1 MKRKKN
7 SGATK
12 RENDDDD
19 EEKKAPLL
27 PLRKNARRCRELGV
41 ELNTDA
47 TKLNNASQLLSILMS
62 TSPSPPAASKSSL
75 MVRRTREE
83 EEREDALLFKTNTAR
98 DDKERDEEQRQKAKV
113 ESMLALE
120 KFFAA
125 RLARG
130 DVALARR
137 DLLLSKKKK
146 IREED
151 DGNDVNDVAEQKKRK
166 YRAWLLQNYKLFLSR
181 MIRVAAKDRTAS
193 EQTRVVA
200 FSGLMEIARLDGGG
214 GEDGDGGGS
223 SSSNFNNEIFER
235 ALEEC
240 VRSKLWSDATL
251 GMLKKRFLGRVDVQY
266 YAYKAVARIAGRL
279 AAASRKESG
288 SKKGKEE
295 GEDMDDDDD
304 DDDEDDAGNGADM
317 EASSAEVARNLY
329 DVISNVSVDFEDY
342 DPESTTTNPILN
354 SSNNGGAKLTSKEV
368 DFAAMLGLS
377 SEDLAKAAAASNN
390 NNEDDDDGKAETT
403 PWCKMPSQTLDID
416 EQNDAKRRKKS
427 NEKDLKKKK
436 AATKTKNGS
445 KISWMDGVK
454 RRRAFSD
461 AWIAFLRLPN
471 FPEDVY
477 RKILARLHLDV
488 IPHHV
493 NPVLLCDF
501 CVSSVNVG
509 GLIGMLA
516 LHALFVLVTR
526 HNLEYP
532 KFYDRLY
539 NLINEDSF
547 YANGRRTFFELADV
561 FLKSPALPGYCAA
574 AFCKK
579 FGRLSLSAPPAGAML
594 CVSFI
599 HNLIRRH
606 PKSCLPLIHRDRDV
620 LGGSGGGVN
629 IDNADEDNTATE
641 GDENVK
647 QKSSSNKHRKSFDED
662 PYDFST
668 EDPAKSRALESSLW
682 EMTALE
688 NHYFPQVTKL
698 VQMLRM
704 DLGDRVKTKE
714 IDISGGGEAQHSLCS
729 ANYYS
734 LLKEELD
741 VRLKSVALKHGTIG
755 DLGLF
760 HSDEFVSAAGFGEL
774 IQWKED

>member
-1 MKRKKN
+1 MKKKKKKKKTVVL
-7 SGATK
+7 SATRTTTQPPPK
-12 RENDDDD
+12 T
-19 EEKKAPLL
+19 
-27 PLRKNARRCRELGV
+27 LRRDPRRIRELGV
-41 ELNTDA
+41 GLNTDA
-47 TKLNNASQLLSILMS
+47 SKLNNATALLSVLLQS
-62 TSPSPPAASKSSL
+62 KPPPKKDDDDDVVDLAGGVAAAARKEAA
-75 MVRRTREE
+75 RKGGEE
-83 EEREDALLFKTNTAR
+83 EE
-98 DDKERDEEQRQKAKV
+98 QRGKV
-113 ESMLALE
+113 ESILALE

-125 RLARG
+125 RVARG
-130 DVALARR
+130 DVERAKR
-137 DLLLSKKKK
+137 DVTESK
-146 IREED
+146 RETSKDESTTSVDKGGGED
-151 DGNDVNDVAEQKKRK
+151 AIVEQKKRK
-166 YRAWLLQNYKLFLSR
+166 YRAWLLRNYKLFLSR
-181 MIRVAAKDRTAS
+181 MIYVAANDATATDA
-193 EQTRVVA
+193 TRVVA
-200 FSGLMEIARLDGGG
+200 FSGLMEVARVGGKRNSGGG
-214 GEDGDGGGS
+214 GDGYSSGGVA
-223 SSSNFNNEIFER
+223 FDNEIFER

-240 VRSKLWSDATL
+240 VKSKLWSDATL
-251 GMLKKRFLGRVDVQY
+251 GMLKKRYLGRVDVQY
-266 YAYKAVARIAGRL
+266 YTYKAVARIAGRL
-279 AAASRKESG
+279 ASGG
-288 SKKGKEE
+288 SKKTKEK
-295 GEDMDDDDD
+295 DDDD
-304 DDDEDDAGNGADM
+304 ANKTSADM
-317 EASSAEVARNLY
+317 ETMSVEIARNLY
-329 DVISNVSVDFEDY
+329 DVISNVPVNFEDY
-342 DPESTTTNPILN
+342 DPESNKATTATATN
-354 SSNNGGAKLTSKEV
+354 LTSKEV

-377 SEDLAKAAAASNN
+377 SEDLAKAAAGSSGDTTDIK
-390 NNEDDDDGKAETT
+390 EKVETT
-403 PWCKMPSQTLDID
+403 PWCQMPSQTLDVD
-416 EQNDAKRRKKS
+416 EQNEAKRRKKN
-427 NEKDLKKKK
+427 NEKDIKKKSDK
-436 AATKTKNGS
+436 ATTTNVS
-445 KISWMDGVK
+445 KISWTDGVK

-516 LHALFVLVTR
+516 LHALFVLVTK

-547 YANGRRTFFELADV
+547 YANGRKTFFELTDV

-620 LGGSGGGVN
+620 LGGSGGGGGGGGVN
-629 IDNADEDNTATE
+629 IDNADEDNDNAATE
-641 GDENVK
+641 RNDAKEKINELR
-647 QKSSSNKHRKSFDED
+647 KSSFDED
-662 PYDFST
+662 PYDFFT

-714 IDISGGGEAQHSLCS
+714 IDISGGAEEHSLCS

-741 VRLKSVALKHGTIG
+741 VRLKSVALKYGTIG

-760 HSDEFVSAAGFGEL
+760 HSDEFVSAAGFGDF
-774 IQWKED
+774 IQWKEDN

>member
-1 MKRKKN
+1 MKKKKKKKKTVVL
-7 SGATK
+7 SATRTTTQPPPK
-12 RENDDDD
+12 T
-19 EEKKAPLL
+19 
-27 PLRKNARRCRELGV
+27 LRRDPRRIRELGV
-41 ELNTDA
+41 GLNTDA
-47 TKLNNASQLLSILMS
+47 SKLNNATALLSVLLQS
-62 TSPSPPAASKSSL
+62 KPPPKKDDDDDVVDLAGGVAAAARKEAA
-75 MVRRTREE
+75 RKGEE
-83 EEREDALLFKTNTAR
+83 EE
-98 DDKERDEEQRQKAKV
+98 EQRGKV
-113 ESMLALE
+113 ESILALE

-125 RLARG
+125 RVARG
-130 DVALARR
+130 DVERAKR
-137 DLLLSKKKK
+137 DVTESK
-146 IREED
+146 RETSKDESTTSVDKGGGED
-151 DGNDVNDVAEQKKRK
+151 AIVEQKKRK
-166 YRAWLLQNYKLFLSR
+166 YRAWLLRNYKLFLSR
-181 MIRVAAKDRTAS
+181 MIYVAANDATATDA
-193 EQTRVVA
+193 TRVVA
-200 FSGLMEIARLDGGG
+200 FSGLMEVARVGGKRNSGGG
-214 GEDGDGGGS
+214 GDGYSSGGVA
-223 SSSNFNNEIFER
+223 FDNEIFER

-240 VRSKLWSDATL
+240 VKSKLWSDATL
-251 GMLKKRFLGRVDVQY
+251 GMLKKRYLGRVDVQY
-266 YAYKAVARIAGRL
+266 YTYKAVARIAGRL
-279 AAASRKESG
+279 ASGG
-288 SKKGKEE
+288 SKKTKEK
-295 GEDMDDDDD
+295 DDDD
-304 DDDEDDAGNGADM
+304 ANKTSADM
-317 EASSAEVARNLY
+317 ETMSVEIARNLY
-329 DVISNVSVDFEDY
+329 DVISNVPVNFEDY
-342 DPESTTTNPILN
+342 DPESNKATTATATN
-354 SSNNGGAKLTSKEV
+354 LTSKEV

-377 SEDLAKAAAASNN
+377 SEDLAKAAAGSSGDTTDIK
-390 NNEDDDDGKAETT
+390 EKVETT
-403 PWCKMPSQTLDID
+403 PWCQMPSQTLDVD
-416 EQNDAKRRKKS
+416 EQNEAKRRKKN
-427 NEKDLKKKK
+427 NEKDIKKKSDK
-436 AATKTKNGS
+436 ATTTNVS
-445 KISWMDGVK
+445 KISWTDGVK

-516 LHALFVLVTR
+516 LHALFVLVTK

-547 YANGRRTFFELADV
+547 YANGRKTFFELTDV

-620 LGGSGGGVN
+620 LGGSGGGGVN
-629 IDNADEDNTATE
+629 IDNADEDNDNAATE
-641 GDENVK
+641 RNDAKEKINELR
-647 QKSSSNKHRKSFDED
+647 KSSFDED
-662 PYDFST
+662 PYDFFT

-714 IDISGGGEAQHSLCS
+714 IDISGGAEEHSLCS

-741 VRLKSVALKHGTIG
+741 VRLKSVALKYGTIG

-760 HSDEFVSAAGFGEL
+760 HSDEFVSAAGFGDF
-774 IQWKED
+774 IQWKEDN

>member
-1 MKRKKN
+1 MKKKKKKKKTVVL
-7 SGATK
+7 SATRTTTQPPPK
-12 RENDDDD
+12 T
-19 EEKKAPLL
+19 
-27 PLRKNARRCRELGV
+27 LRRDPRRIRELGV
-41 ELNTDA
+41 GLNTDA
-47 TKLNNASQLLSILMS
+47 SKLNNATALLSVLLQS
-62 TSPSPPAASKSSL
+62 KPPPKKDDDDDVVDLAGGVAAAARKEAA
-75 MVRRTREE
+75 RKGEE
-83 EEREDALLFKTNTAR
+83 EE
-98 DDKERDEEQRQKAKV
+98 EQRGKV
-113 ESMLALE
+113 ESILVLE

-125 RLARG
+125 RVARG
-130 DVALARR
+130 DVERAKR
-137 DLLLSKKKK
+137 DVTESK
-146 IREED
+146 RETSKDESTTSVDKGGGED
-151 DGNDVNDVAEQKKRK
+151 AIVEQKKRK
-166 YRAWLLQNYKLFLSR
+166 YRAWLLRNYKLFLSR
-181 MIRVAAKDRTAS
+181 MIYVAANDATATDA
-193 EQTRVVA
+193 TRVVA
-200 FSGLMEIARLDGGG
+200 FSGLMEVARVGGKRNSGGG
-214 GEDGDGGGS
+214 GDGYSSGGVA
-223 SSSNFNNEIFER
+223 FDNEIFER

-240 VRSKLWSDATL
+240 VKSKLWSDATL
-251 GMLKKRFLGRVDVQY
+251 GMLKKRYLGRVDVQY
-266 YAYKAVARIAGRL
+266 YTYKAVARIAGRL
-279 AAASRKESG
+279 ASGG
-288 SKKGKEE
+288 SKKTKEK
-295 GEDMDDDDD
+295 DDDD
-304 DDDEDDAGNGADM
+304 ANKTSADM
-317 EASSAEVARNLY
+317 ETMSVEIARNLY
-329 DVISNVSVDFEDY
+329 DVISNVPVNFEDY
-342 DPESTTTNPILN
+342 DPESNKATTATATN
-354 SSNNGGAKLTSKEV
+354 LTSKEV

-377 SEDLAKAAAASNN
+377 SEDLAKAAAGSSGDTTDIK
-390 NNEDDDDGKAETT
+390 EKVETT
-403 PWCKMPSQTLDID
+403 PWCQMPSQTLDVD
-416 EQNDAKRRKKS
+416 EQNEAKRRKKN
-427 NEKDLKKKK
+427 NEKDIKKKSDK
-436 AATKTKNGS
+436 ATTTNVS
-445 KISWMDGVK
+445 KISWTDGVK

-516 LHALFVLVTR
+516 LHALFVLVTK

-547 YANGRRTFFELADV
+547 YANGRKTFFELTDV

-620 LGGSGGGVN
+620 IGGSGGGGGGGGVN
-629 IDNADEDNTATE
+629 IDNADEDNDNAATE
-641 GDENVK
+641 RNDAKEKINELR
-647 QKSSSNKHRKSFDED
+647 KSSFDED
-662 PYDFST
+662 PYDFFT

-714 IDISGGGEAQHSLCS
+714 IDISGGAEEHSLCS

-741 VRLKSVALKHGTIG
+741 VRLKSVALKYGTIG

-760 HSDEFVSAAGFGEL
+760 HSDEFVSAAGFGDF
-774 IQWKED
+774 IQWKEDN

>member
-1 MKRKKN
+1 MKKKKKKKKTVVL
-7 SGATK
+7 SATRTTTQPPPK
-12 RENDDDD
+12 T
-19 EEKKAPLL
+19 
-27 PLRKNARRCRELGV
+27 LRRDPRRIRELGV
-41 ELNTDA
+41 GLNTDA
-47 TKLNNASQLLSILMS
+47 SKLNNATALLSVLLQS
-62 TSPSPPAASKSSL
+62 KPPPKKDDDDDVVDLAGGVAAAARKEAA
-75 MVRRTREE
+75 RKGEE
-83 EEREDALLFKTNTAR
+83 EE
-98 DDKERDEEQRQKAKV
+98 EQRGKV
-113 ESMLALE
+113 ESILALE

-125 RLARG
+125 RVARG
-130 DVALARR
+130 DVERAKR
-137 DLLLSKKKK
+137 DVTESK
-146 IREED
+146 RETSKDESTTSVDKGGGED
-151 DGNDVNDVAEQKKRK
+151 AIVEQKKRK
-166 YRAWLLQNYKLFLSR
+166 YRAWLLRNYKLFLSR
-181 MIRVAAKDRTAS
+181 MIYVAANDATATDA
-193 EQTRVVA
+193 TRVVA
-200 FSGLMEIARLDGGG
+200 FSGLMEVARVGGKRNSGGG
-214 GEDGDGGGS
+214 GDGYSSGGVA
-223 SSSNFNNEIFER
+223 FDNEIFER

-240 VRSKLWSDATL
+240 VKSKLWSDATL
-251 GMLKKRFLGRVDVQY
+251 GMLKKRYLGRVDVQY
-266 YAYKAVARIAGRL
+266 YTYKAVARIAGRL
-279 AAASRKESG
+279 ASGG
-288 SKKGKEE
+288 SKKTKEK
-295 GEDMDDDDD
+295 DDDD
-304 DDDEDDAGNGADM
+304 ANKTSADM
-317 EASSAEVARNLY
+317 ETMSVEIARNLY
-329 DVISNVSVDFEDY
+329 DVISNVPVNFEDY
-342 DPESTTTNPILN
+342 DPESNKATTATATN
-354 SSNNGGAKLTSKEV
+354 LTSKEV

-377 SEDLAKAAAASNN
+377 SEDLAKAAAGSSGDTTDIK
-390 NNEDDDDGKAETT
+390 EKVETT
-403 PWCKMPSQTLDID
+403 PWCQMPSQTLDVD
-416 EQNDAKRRKKS
+416 EQNEAKRRKKN
-427 NEKDLKKKK
+427 NEKDIKKKSDK
-436 AATKTKNGS
+436 ATTTNVS
-445 KISWMDGVK
+445 KISWTDGVK

-516 LHALFVLVTR
+516 LHALFVLVTK

-547 YANGRRTFFELADV
+547 YANGRKTFFELTDV

-620 LGGSGGGVN
+620 LGGSGGGGGN
-629 IDNADEDNTATE
+629 IDNADEDNDNAATE
-641 GDENVK
+641 RNDAKEKINELR
-647 QKSSSNKHRKSFDED
+647 KSSFDED
-662 PYDFST
+662 PYDFFT

-714 IDISGGGEAQHSLCS
+714 IDISGGAEEHSLCS

-741 VRLKSVALKHGTIG
+741 VRLKSVALKYGTIG

-760 HSDEFVSAAGFGEL
+760 HSDEFVSAAGFGDF
-774 IQWKED
+774 IQWKEDN

>member
-1 MKRKKN
+1 MKKKKKKKKTVVL
-7 SGATK
+7 SATRTTTQPPPK
-12 RENDDDD
+12 T
-19 EEKKAPLL
+19 
-27 PLRKNARRCRELGV
+27 LRRDPRRIRELGV
-41 ELNTDA
+41 GLNTDA
-47 TKLNNASQLLSILMS
+47 SKLNNATALLSVLLQS
-62 TSPSPPAASKSSL
+62 KPPPKKDDDDDDVVDLAGGVAAAARKEAA
-75 MVRRTREE
+75 RKGEE
-83 EEREDALLFKTNTAR
+83 EE
-98 DDKERDEEQRQKAKV
+98 EQRGKV
-113 ESMLALE
+113 ESILALE

-125 RLARG
+125 RVARG
-130 DVALARR
+130 DVERAKR
-137 DLLLSKKKK
+137 DVTESK
-146 IREED
+146 RETSKDESTTSVDKGGED
-151 DGNDVNDVAEQKKRK
+151 AIVEQKKRK
-166 YRAWLLQNYKLFLSR
+166 YRAWLLRNYKLFLSR
-181 MIRVAAKDRTAS
+181 MIYVAANDATATDA
-193 EQTRVVA
+193 TRVVA
-200 FSGLMEIARLDGGG
+200 FSGLMEVARVGGKRNSGGG
-214 GEDGDGGGS
+214 GDGYSSGGVA
-223 SSSNFNNEIFER
+223 FDNEIFER

-240 VRSKLWSDATL
+240 VKSKLWSDATL
-251 GMLKKRFLGRVDVQY
+251 GMLKKRYLGRVDVQY
-266 YAYKAVARIAGRL
+266 YTYKAVARIAGRL
-279 AAASRKESG
+279 ASGG
-288 SKKGKEE
+288 SKKTKEK
-295 GEDMDDDDD
+295 DDDD
-304 DDDEDDAGNGADM
+304 ANKTSADM
-317 EASSAEVARNLY
+317 ETMSVEIARNLY
-329 DVISNVSVDFEDY
+329 DVISNVPVNFEDY
-342 DPESTTTNPILN
+342 DPESNKATTATATN
-354 SSNNGGAKLTSKEV
+354 LTSKEV

-377 SEDLAKAAAASNN
+377 SEDLAKAAAGSSGDTTDIK
-390 NNEDDDDGKAETT
+390 EKVETT
-403 PWCKMPSQTLDID
+403 PWCQMPSQTLDVD
-416 EQNDAKRRKKS
+416 EQNEAKRRKKN
-427 NEKDLKKKK
+427 NEKDIKKKSDK
-436 AATKTKNGS
+436 ATTTNVS
-445 KISWMDGVK
+445 KISWTDGVK

-516 LHALFVLVTR
+516 LHALFVLVTK

-547 YANGRRTFFELADV
+547 YANGRKTFFELTDV

-620 LGGSGGGVN
+620 LGGSGSGVN
-629 IDNADEDNTATE
+629 IDNADEDNDNAATE
-641 GDENVK
+641 RNDAKEKINELR
-647 QKSSSNKHRKSFDED
+647 KSSFDED
-662 PYDFST
+662 PYDFFT

-714 IDISGGGEAQHSLCS
+714 IDISGGAEEHSLCS

-741 VRLKSVALKHGTIG
+741 VRLKSVALKYGTIG

-760 HSDEFVSAAGFGEL
+760 HSDEFVSAAGFGDF
-774 IQWKED
+774 IQWKEDN

>member
-1 MKRKKN
+1 MKKK
-7 SGATK
+7 
-12 RENDDDD
+12 
-19 EEKKAPLL
+19 KKKKKTTTACAPLVDTQKQLL
-27 PLRKNARRCRELGV
+27 PLRRDPRRIRELGV
-41 ELNTDA
+41 GLNTDA
-47 TKLNNASQLLSILMS
+47 SKLNNATALLSVLLARS
-62 TSPSPPAASKSSL
+62 TPTPPKKDDDDDDDDVVDLAKGVAARKEA
-75 MVRRTREE
+75 RKGEE
-83 EEREDALLFKTNTAR
+83 EE
-98 DDKERDEEQRQKAKV
+98 EEQRGKV
-113 ESMLALE
+113 ESILALE

-125 RLARG
+125 RVARG
-130 DVALARR
+130 DVDRAKR
-137 DLLLSKKKK
+137 DATESKRETTTSKKD
-146 IREED
+146 ESMTQSVVDED
-151 DGNDVNDVAEQKKRK
+151 AIVEQKKRK
-166 YRAWLLQNYKLFLSR
+166 YRAWLLRNYKLFLSR
-181 MIRVAAKDRTAS
+181 MIYVAAHDATATDA
-193 EQTRVVA
+193 TRVVA
-200 FSGLMEIARLDGGG
+200 FSGLMEVARVGGKRNNGGG
-214 GEDGDGGGS
+214 GGGGGDWYS
-223 SSSNFNNEIFER
+223 SGSVAFDNEIFER

-240 VRSKLWSDATL
+240 VKSKLWSDATL
-251 GMLKKRFLGRVDVQY
+251 GMLKKRYLGRVDVQY
-266 YAYKAVARIAGRL
+266 YTYKAVARIAGRL
-279 AAASRKESG
+279 ASGG
-288 SKKGKEE
+288 SKKTKEK
-295 GEDMDDDDD
+295 DDDDD
-304 DDDEDDAGNGADM
+304 DDDANKTSADM
-317 EASSAEVARNLY
+317 ETMSVEIARNLY
-329 DVISNVSVDFEDY
+329 DVISNVPVNFEDY
-342 DPESTTTNPILN
+342 DPESNKATTATATN
-354 SSNNGGAKLTSKEV
+354 LTSKEV

-377 SEDLAKAAAASNN
+377 SEDLAKAAAGSSGDTADI
-390 NNEDDDDGKAETT
+390 NEEVETT
-403 PWCKMPSQTLDID
+403 PWCQMPSQTLDVD
-416 EQNDAKRRKKS
+416 EQNEAKRRKKS
-427 NEKDLKKKK
+427 NEKDIKKKSDK
-436 AATKTKNGS
+436 ATTTTNVS
-445 KISWMDGVK
+445 KISWTDGVK

-516 LHALFVLVTR
+516 LHALFVLVTK

-547 YANGRRTFFELADV
+547 YANGRRTFFELTDV

-599 HNLIRRH
+599 HNLMRRH

-620 LGGSGGGVN
+620 LGGSGGGGIN
-629 IDNADEDNTATE
+629 IDNADEDNDNAATE
-641 GDENVK
+641 RNDAKEKINE
-647 QKSSSNKHRKSFDED
+647 HRKSSFDED
-662 PYDFST
+662 PYDFFT

-714 IDISGGGEAQHSLCS
+714 IDISGGAEEHSLCS
-729 ANYYS
+729 ANYSS

-741 VRLKSVALKHGTIG
+741 VRLKSVALKYGTIG

-760 HSDEFVSAAGFGEL
+760 HSDEFVSAAGFGDF
-774 IQWKED
+774 IQWKEDD

>member
-1 MKRKKN
+1 MKRKKK
-7 SGATK
+7 TK
-12 RENDDDD
+12 NTENTANNNN
-19 EEKKAPLL
+19 ENKL
-27 PLRKNARRCRELGV
+27 RELGV

-47 TKLNNASQLLSILMS
+47 TKLNNLSRLLSALISS
-62 TSPSPPAASKSSL
+62 TPPPTFSSSSKGRDEDTL
-75 MVRRTREE
+75 KVDDCEKDEE
-83 EEREDALLFKTNTAR
+83 EK
-98 DDKERDEEQRQKAKV
+98 KKQRSVQKGKV
-113 ESMLALE
+113 ECILALE
-120 KFFAA
+120 KFFCK

-130 DVALARR
+130 DVEQAKR
-137 DLLLSKKKK
+137 DLSGKGGGKGENNVNK
-146 IREED
+146 EED
-151 DGNDVNDVAEQKKRK
+151 LKRK
-166 YRAWLLQNYKLFLSR
+166 YRAWLLKNYKLFLSR
-181 MIRVAAKDRTAS
+181 MIYVCAKDRAAN
-193 EQTRVVA
+193 ERTRVVA
-200 FSGLMEIARLDGGG
+200 FSGLMEVARAAAGF
-214 GEDGDGGGS
+214 EKS
-223 SSSNFNNEIFER
+223 SSKSSSGSNFDNEIFER

-251 GMLKKRFLGRVDVQY
+251 GTLKKRYLGRVDVQY

-279 AAASRKESG
+279 ASDNKNRSG
-288 SKKGKEE
+288 RSKKTKEE
-295 GEDMDDDDD
+295 EEERGEEE
-304 DDDEDDAGNGADM
+304 EDV
-317 EASSAEVARNLY
+317 EATSAEVARNLY

-342 DPESTTTNPILN
+342 DPESNDNTNNATTTTTTGTN
-354 SSNNGGAKLTSKEV
+354 LTSKEV

-377 SEDLAKAAAASNN
+377 SEDLAKAAAASK
-390 NNEDDDDGKAETT
+390 DDDEEAETT
-403 PWCKMPSQTLDID
+403 PWCRMPSQALDLD
-416 EQNDAKRRKKS
+416 EQNEAKRRKKS
-427 NEKDLKKKK
+427 NEKDIKKKK
-436 AATKTKNGS
+436 KENEKATTTTTTNVVS

-599 HNLIRRH
+599 HNLMRRH

-620 LGGSGGGVN
+620 VGSGGGGVN
-629 IDNADEDNTATE
+629 IDNAEEDNTAE
-641 GDENVK
+641 RDDENVK
-647 QKSSSNKHRKSFDED
+647 QNSSNNTIHRRSFDED

-668 EDPAKSRALESSLW
+668 KDPAKSRALESSLW

-714 IDISGGGEAQHSLCS
+714 IDISGGGAEAQHSLCS

-774 IQWKED
+774 IQWKEEEEDFGRR

>member
-1 MKRKKN
+1 MKKKKKKKKTVVL
-7 SGATK
+7 SATRTTTQPPPK
-12 RENDDDD
+12 T
-19 EEKKAPLL
+19 
-27 PLRKNARRCRELGV
+27 LRRDPRRIRELGV
-41 ELNTDA
+41 GLNTDA
-47 TKLNNASQLLSILMS
+47 SKLNNATALLSVLLQS
-62 TSPSPPAASKSSL
+62 KPPPKKDDDDDDVVDLAGGVAAAARKEAA
-75 MVRRTREE
+75 RKGEE
-83 EEREDALLFKTNTAR
+83 EE
-98 DDKERDEEQRQKAKV
+98 EQRGKV
-113 ESMLALE
+113 ESILALE

-125 RLARG
+125 RVARG
-130 DVALARR
+130 DVERAKR
-137 DLLLSKKKK
+137 DVTESK
-146 IREED
+146 RETSKDESTTSVDKGGGED
-151 DGNDVNDVAEQKKRK
+151 AIVEQKKRK
-166 YRAWLLQNYKLFLSR
+166 YRAWLLRNYKLFLSR
-181 MIRVAAKDRTAS
+181 MIYVAANDATATDA
-193 EQTRVVA
+193 TRVVA
-200 FSGLMEIARLDGGG
+200 FSGLMEVARVGGKRNSGGG
-214 GEDGDGGGS
+214 GDGYSSGGVA
-223 SSSNFNNEIFER
+223 FDNEIFER

-240 VRSKLWSDATL
+240 VKSKLWSDATL
-251 GMLKKRFLGRVDVQY
+251 GMLKKRYLGRVDVQY
-266 YAYKAVARIAGRL
+266 YTYKAVARIAGRL
-279 AAASRKESG
+279 ASGG
-288 SKKGKEE
+288 SKKTKEK
-295 GEDMDDDDD
+295 DDDD
-304 DDDEDDAGNGADM
+304 ANKTSADM
-317 EASSAEVARNLY
+317 ETMSVEIARNLY
-329 DVISNVSVDFEDY
+329 DVISNVPVNFEDY
-342 DPESTTTNPILN
+342 DPESNKATTATATN
-354 SSNNGGAKLTSKEV
+354 LTSKEV

-377 SEDLAKAAAASNN
+377 SEDLAKAAAGSSGDTTDIK
-390 NNEDDDDGKAETT
+390 EKVETT
-403 PWCKMPSQTLDID
+403 PWCQMPSQTLDVD
-416 EQNDAKRRKKS
+416 EQNEAKRRKKN
-427 NEKDLKKKK
+427 NEKDIKKKSDK
-436 AATKTKNGS
+436 ATTTNVS
-445 KISWMDGVK
+445 KISWTDGVK

-516 LHALFVLVTR
+516 LHALFVLVTK

-547 YANGRRTFFELADV
+547 YANGRKTFFELTDV

-629 IDNADEDNTATE
+629 IDNADEDNDNAATE
-641 GDENVK
+641 RNDAKEKINELR
-647 QKSSSNKHRKSFDED
+647 KSSFDED
-662 PYDFST
+662 PYDFFT

-714 IDISGGGEAQHSLCS
+714 IDISGGAEEHSLCS

-741 VRLKSVALKHGTIG
+741 VRLKSVALKYGTIG

-760 HSDEFVSAAGFGEL
+760 HSDEFVSAAGFGDF
-774 IQWKED
+774 IQWKEDN

>member
-1 MKRKKN
+1 MKKKKKKN
-7 SGATK
+7 KTVVLSATRTTTQPPK
-12 RENDDDD
+12 T
-19 EEKKAPLL
+19 
-27 PLRKNARRCRELGV
+27 LRRDPRRIRELGV
-41 ELNTDA
+41 GLNTDA
-47 TKLNNASQLLSILMS
+47 SKLNNATALLSVLLQS
-62 TSPSPPAASKSSL
+62 KPPPKKDDDDDDVVDLAGGVAAAARKEAASKG
-75 MVRRTREE
+75 EE
-83 EEREDALLFKTNTAR
+83 EE
-98 DDKERDEEQRQKAKV
+98 EQRGKV
-113 ESMLALE
+113 ESILALE

-125 RLARG
+125 RVARG
-130 DVALARR
+130 DVERAKR
-137 DLLLSKKKK
+137 DVTESK
-146 IREED
+146 RETSKDESTTSVDKGGED
-151 DGNDVNDVAEQKKRK
+151 AIVEQKKRK
-166 YRAWLLQNYKLFLSR
+166 YRTWLLRNYKLFLSR
-181 MIRVAAKDRTAS
+181 MIYVAANDATATDA
-193 EQTRVVA
+193 TRVVA
-200 FSGLMEIARLDGGG
+200 FSGLMEVARVGGKNSGGG
-214 GEDGDGGGS
+214 GDGYSSGGVA
-223 SSSNFNNEIFER
+223 FDNEIFER

-240 VRSKLWSDATL
+240 VKSKLWSDATL
-251 GMLKKRFLGRVDVQY
+251 GMLKKRYLGRVDVQY
-266 YAYKAVARIAGRL
+266 YTYKAVARIAGRL
-279 AAASRKESG
+279 ASGG
-288 SKKGKEE
+288 SKKTKEK
-295 GEDMDDDDD
+295 DDDD
-304 DDDEDDAGNGADM
+304 ANKTSADM
-317 EASSAEVARNLY
+317 ETMSVEIARNLY
-329 DVISNVSVDFEDY
+329 DVISNVPVNFEDY
-342 DPESTTTNPILN
+342 DPESNKATTATATN
-354 SSNNGGAKLTSKEV
+354 LTSKEV

-377 SEDLAKAAAASNN
+377 SEDLAKAAAGSSGDTTDIK
-390 NNEDDDDGKAETT
+390 EKIETT
-403 PWCKMPSQTLDID
+403 PWCQMPSQTLDVD
-416 EQNDAKRRKKS
+416 EQNEAKRRKKN
-427 NEKDLKKKK
+427 NEKDIKKKSDK
-436 AATKTKNGS
+436 ATTTNVS
-445 KISWMDGVK
+445 KISWTDGVK

-516 LHALFVLVTR
+516 LHALFVLVTK

-547 YANGRRTFFELADV
+547 YANGRKTFFELTDV

-620 LGGSGGGVN
+620 LGGSGGGGVN
-629 IDNADEDNTATE
+629 IDNADEDNDNAATE
-641 GDENVK
+641 RNDAKEKINELR
-647 QKSSSNKHRKSFDED
+647 KSSFDED
-662 PYDFST
+662 PYDFFT

-714 IDISGGGEAQHSLCS
+714 IDISGGAEEHSLCS

-741 VRLKSVALKHGTIG
+741 VRLKSVALKYGTIG

-760 HSDEFVSAAGFGEL
+760 HSDEFVSAAGFGDF
-774 IQWKED
+774 IQWKEDN

>member
-1 MKRKKN
+1 MKKKKKKKKTVVL
-7 SGATK
+7 SATRTTTQPPPK
-12 RENDDDD
+12 T
-19 EEKKAPLL
+19 
-27 PLRKNARRCRELGV
+27 LRRDPRRIRELGV
-41 ELNTDA
+41 GLNTDA
-47 TKLNNASQLLSILMS
+47 SKLNNATALLSVLLQS
-62 TSPSPPAASKSSL
+62 KPPPKKDDDDDVVDLAGGVAAAARKEAA
-75 MVRRTREE
+75 RKGEE
-83 EEREDALLFKTNTAR
+83 EE
-98 DDKERDEEQRQKAKV
+98 EQRGKV
-113 ESMLALE
+113 ESILVLE

-125 RLARG
+125 RVARG
-130 DVALARR
+130 DVERAKR
-137 DLLLSKKKK
+137 DVTESK
-146 IREED
+146 RETSKDESTTSVDKGGGED
-151 DGNDVNDVAEQKKRK
+151 AIVEQKKRK
-166 YRAWLLQNYKLFLSR
+166 YRAWLLRNYKLFLSR
-181 MIRVAAKDRTAS
+181 MIYVAANDATATDA
-193 EQTRVVA
+193 TRVVA
-200 FSGLMEIARLDGGG
+200 FSGLMEVARVGGKRNSGGG
-214 GEDGDGGGS
+214 GDGYSSGGVA
-223 SSSNFNNEIFER
+223 FDNEIFER

-240 VRSKLWSDATL
+240 VKSKLWSDATL
-251 GMLKKRFLGRVDVQY
+251 GMLKKRYLGRVDVQY
-266 YAYKAVARIAGRL
+266 YTYKAVARIAGRL
-279 AAASRKESG
+279 ASGG
-288 SKKGKEE
+288 SKKTKEK
-295 GEDMDDDDD
+295 DDDD
-304 DDDEDDAGNGADM
+304 ANKTSADM
-317 EASSAEVARNLY
+317 ETMSVEIARNLY
-329 DVISNVSVDFEDY
+329 DVISNVPVNFEDY
-342 DPESTTTNPILN
+342 DPESNKATTATATN
-354 SSNNGGAKLTSKEV
+354 LTSKEV

-377 SEDLAKAAAASNN
+377 SEDLAKAAAGSSGDTTDIK
-390 NNEDDDDGKAETT
+390 EKVETT
-403 PWCKMPSQTLDID
+403 PWCQMPSQTLDVD
-416 EQNDAKRRKKS
+416 EQNEAKRRKKN
-427 NEKDLKKKK
+427 NEKDIKKKSDK
-436 AATKTKNGS
+436 ATTTNVS
-445 KISWMDGVK
+445 KISWTDGVK

-516 LHALFVLVTR
+516 LHALFVLVTK

-547 YANGRRTFFELADV
+547 YANGRKTFFELTDV

-620 LGGSGGGVN
+620 LGGSGGGGGVN
-629 IDNADEDNTATE
+629 IDNADEDNDNAATE
-641 GDENVK
+641 RNDAKEKINELR
-647 QKSSSNKHRKSFDED
+647 KSSFDED
-662 PYDFST
+662 PYDFFT

-714 IDISGGGEAQHSLCS
+714 IDISGGAEEHSLCS

-741 VRLKSVALKHGTIG
+741 VRLKSVALKYGTIG

-760 HSDEFVSAAGFGEL
+760 HSDEFVSAAGFGDF
-774 IQWKED
+774 IQWKEDN

>member
-1 MKRKKN
+1 MKKKKKKKKTVVL
-7 SGATK
+7 SATRTTTQPPPK
-12 RENDDDD
+12 T
-19 EEKKAPLL
+19 
-27 PLRKNARRCRELGV
+27 LRRDPRRIRELGV
-41 ELNTDA
+41 GLNTDA
-47 TKLNNASQLLSILMS
+47 SKLNNATALLSVLLQS
-62 TSPSPPAASKSSL
+62 KPPPKKDDDDDVVDLAGGVAAAARKEAA
-75 MVRRTREE
+75 RKGEE
-83 EEREDALLFKTNTAR
+83 EE
-98 DDKERDEEQRQKAKV
+98 EQRGKV
-113 ESMLALE
+113 ESILALE

-125 RLARG
+125 RVARG
-130 DVALARR
+130 DVERAKR
-137 DLLLSKKKK
+137 DVTESK
-146 IREED
+146 RETSKDESTTSVDKGGGED
-151 DGNDVNDVAEQKKRK
+151 AIVEQKKRK
-166 YRAWLLQNYKLFLSR
+166 YRAWLLRNYKLFLSR
-181 MIRVAAKDRTAS
+181 MIYVAANDATATDA
-193 EQTRVVA
+193 TRVVA
-200 FSGLMEIARLDGGG
+200 FSGLMEVARVGGKRNSGGG
-214 GEDGDGGGS
+214 GDGYSSGGVA
-223 SSSNFNNEIFER
+223 FDNEIFER

-240 VRSKLWSDATL
+240 VKSKLWSDATL
-251 GMLKKRFLGRVDVQY
+251 GMLKKRYLGRVDVQY
-266 YAYKAVARIAGRL
+266 YTYKAVARIAGRL
-279 AAASRKESG
+279 ASGG
-288 SKKGKEE
+288 SKKTKEK
-295 GEDMDDDDD
+295 DDDD
-304 DDDEDDAGNGADM
+304 ANKTSADM
-317 EASSAEVARNLY
+317 ETMSVEIARNLY
-329 DVISNVSVDFEDY
+329 DVISNVPVNFEDY
-342 DPESTTTNPILN
+342 DPESNKATTATATN
-354 SSNNGGAKLTSKEV
+354 LTSKEV

-377 SEDLAKAAAASNN
+377 SEDLAKAAAGSS
-390 NNEDDDDGKAETT
+390 DDTTDIKEKIETT
-403 PWCKMPSQTLDID
+403 PSCQMPSQTLDVD
-416 EQNDAKRRKKS
+416 EQNEAKRRKKS
-427 NEKDLKKKK
+427 NEKDIKKKSDK
-436 AATKTKNGS
+436 ATTTNVS
-445 KISWMDGVK
+445 KISWTDGVK

-516 LHALFVLVTR
+516 LHALFVLVTK

-547 YANGRRTFFELADV
+547 YANGRKTFFELTDV

-620 LGGSGGGVN
+620 LGGSGSGVN
-629 IDNADEDNTATE
+629 IDNADEDNDNAATE
-641 GDENVK
+641 RNDAKEKINELR
-647 QKSSSNKHRKSFDED
+647 KSSFDED
-662 PYDFST
+662 PYDFFT

-714 IDISGGGEAQHSLCS
+714 IDISGGAEEHSLCS

-741 VRLKSVALKHGTIG
+741 VRLKSVALKYGTIG

-760 HSDEFVSAAGFGEL
+760 HSDEFVSAAGFGDF
-774 IQWKED
+774 IQWKEDN

>member
-1 MKRKKN
+1 MKKKKKKKKTVVL
-7 SGATK
+7 SATRTTTQPPPK
-12 RENDDDD
+12 T
-19 EEKKAPLL
+19 
-27 PLRKNARRCRELGV
+27 LRRDPRRIRELGV
-41 ELNTDA
+41 GLNTDA
-47 TKLNNASQLLSILMS
+47 SKLNNATALLSVLLQS
-62 TSPSPPAASKSSL
+62 KPPPKKDDDDDDVVDLAGGVAAAARKEAA
-75 MVRRTREE
+75 RKGEE
-83 EEREDALLFKTNTAR
+83 EE
-98 DDKERDEEQRQKAKV
+98 EQRGKV
-113 ESMLALE
+113 ESILALE

-125 RLARG
+125 RVARG
-130 DVALARR
+130 DVERAKR
-137 DLLLSKKKK
+137 DVTESK
-146 IREED
+146 RETSKDESTTSVDKGGGED
-151 DGNDVNDVAEQKKRK
+151 AIVEQKKRK
-166 YRAWLLQNYKLFLSR
+166 YRAWLLRNYKLFLSR
-181 MIRVAAKDRTAS
+181 MIYVAANDATATDA
-193 EQTRVVA
+193 TRVVA
-200 FSGLMEIARLDGGG
+200 FSGLMEVARVGGKRNSGGG
-214 GEDGDGGGS
+214 GGDGYSSGGVA
-223 SSSNFNNEIFER
+223 FDNEIFER

-240 VRSKLWSDATL
+240 VKSKLWSDATL
-251 GMLKKRFLGRVDVQY
+251 GMLKKRYLGRVDVQY
-266 YAYKAVARIAGRL
+266 YTYKAVARIAGRL
-279 AAASRKESG
+279 ASGG
-288 SKKGKEE
+288 SKKTKEK
-295 GEDMDDDDD
+295 DDDD
-304 DDDEDDAGNGADM
+304 ANKTSADM
-317 EASSAEVARNLY
+317 ETMSVEIARNLY
-329 DVISNVSVDFEDY
+329 DVISNVPVNFEDY
-342 DPESTTTNPILN
+342 DPESNKATTATATN
-354 SSNNGGAKLTSKEV
+354 LTSKEV

-377 SEDLAKAAAASNN
+377 SEDLAKAAAGSSGDTTDIK
-390 NNEDDDDGKAETT
+390 EKVETT
-403 PWCKMPSQTLDID
+403 PWCQMPSQTLDVD
-416 EQNDAKRRKKS
+416 EQNEAKRRKKN
-427 NEKDLKKKK
+427 NEKDIKKKSDK
-436 AATKTKNGS
+436 ATTTNVS
-445 KISWMDGVK
+445 KISWTDGVK

-516 LHALFVLVTR
+516 LHALFVLVTK

-547 YANGRRTFFELADV
+547 YANGRKTFFELTDV

-620 LGGSGGGVN
+620 LGGSGGGGVN
-629 IDNADEDNTATE
+629 IDNADEDNDNAATE
-641 GDENVK
+641 RNDAKEKINELR
-647 QKSSSNKHRKSFDED
+647 KSSFDED
-662 PYDFST
+662 PYDFFT

-714 IDISGGGEAQHSLCS
+714 IDISGGAEEHSLCS

-741 VRLKSVALKHGTIG
+741 VRLKSVALKYGTIG

-760 HSDEFVSAAGFGEL
+760 HSDEFVSAAGFGDF
-774 IQWKED
+774 IQWKEDN

>member
-1 MKRKKN
+1 MKKKKKKKKTVVL
-7 SGATK
+7 SATRTTTQPPPK
-12 RENDDDD
+12 T
-19 EEKKAPLL
+19 
-27 PLRKNARRCRELGV
+27 LRRDPRRIRELGV
-41 ELNTDA
+41 GLNTDA
-47 TKLNNASQLLSILMS
+47 SKLNNATALLSVLLQS
-62 TSPSPPAASKSSL
+62 KPPPKKDDDDDVVDLAGGVAAAARKEAA
-75 MVRRTREE
+75 RKGEE
-83 EEREDALLFKTNTAR
+83 EE
-98 DDKERDEEQRQKAKV
+98 EQRGKV
-113 ESMLALE
+113 ESILVLE

-125 RLARG
+125 RVARG
-130 DVALARR
+130 DVERAKR
-137 DLLLSKKKK
+137 DVTESK
-146 IREED
+146 RETSKDESTTSVDKGGGED
-151 DGNDVNDVAEQKKRK
+151 AIVEQKKRK
-166 YRAWLLQNYKLFLSR
+166 YRAWLLRNYKLFLSR
-181 MIRVAAKDRTAS
+181 MIYVAANDATATDA
-193 EQTRVVA
+193 TRVVA
-200 FSGLMEIARLDGGG
+200 FSGLMEVARVGGKRNSGGG
-214 GEDGDGGGS
+214 GGDGDSSGGVA
-223 SSSNFNNEIFER
+223 FDNEIFER

-240 VRSKLWSDATL
+240 VKSKLWSDATL
-251 GMLKKRFLGRVDVQY
+251 GMLKKRYLGRVDVQY
-266 YAYKAVARIAGRL
+266 YTYKAVARIAGRL
-279 AAASRKESG
+279 ASGG
-288 SKKGKEE
+288 SKKTKEK
-295 GEDMDDDDD
+295 DDDD
-304 DDDEDDAGNGADM
+304 ANKTSADM
-317 EASSAEVARNLY
+317 ETMSVEIARNLY
-329 DVISNVSVDFEDY
+329 DVISNVPVNFEDY
-342 DPESTTTNPILN
+342 DPESNKATTATATN
-354 SSNNGGAKLTSKEV
+354 LTSKEV

-377 SEDLAKAAAASNN
+377 SEDLAKAAAGSSGDTTDIK
-390 NNEDDDDGKAETT
+390 EKVETT
-403 PWCKMPSQTLDID
+403 PWCQMPSQTLDVD
-416 EQNDAKRRKKS
+416 EQNEAKRRKKN
-427 NEKDLKKKK
+427 NEKDIKKKSDK
-436 AATKTKNGS
+436 ATTTNVS
-445 KISWMDGVK
+445 KISWTDGVK

-516 LHALFVLVTR
+516 LHALFVLVTK

-547 YANGRRTFFELADV
+547 YANGRRTFFELTDV

-620 LGGSGGGVN
+620 LGGSGGGGVN
-629 IDNADEDNTATE
+629 IDNADEDNDNAATE
-641 GDENVK
+641 RNDAKEKINELR
-647 QKSSSNKHRKSFDED
+647 KSSFDED
-662 PYDFST
+662 PYDFFT

-714 IDISGGGEAQHSLCS
+714 IDISGGAEEHSLCS

-741 VRLKSVALKHGTIG
+741 VRLKSVALKYGTIG

-760 HSDEFVSAAGFGEL
+760 HSDEFVSAAGFGDF
-774 IQWKED
+774 IQWKEDN

>member
-1 MKRKKN
+1 MMKKKKKKKTVVL
-7 SGATK
+7 SATTRTTTQPPK
-12 RENDDDD
+12 TLRR
-19 EEKKAPLL
+19 AP
-27 PLRKNARRCRELGV
+27 RRIRELGV
-41 ELNTDA
+41 GLNTDA
-47 TKLNNASQLLSILMS
+47 SKLNNATALLSVLLQS
-62 TSPSPPAASKSSL
+62 KPPPKKDDDDDVVDLAGGVAARKEAA
-75 MVRRTREE
+75 RKGEE
-83 EEREDALLFKTNTAR
+83 EE
-98 DDKERDEEQRQKAKV
+98 EQRGKV
-113 ESMLALE
+113 ESILALE

-125 RLARG
+125 RVARG
-130 DVALARR
+130 DVERAKRAATE
-137 DLLLSKKKK
+137 SK
-146 IREED
+146 RETSKDESTASVDKGGGED
-151 DGNDVNDVAEQKKRK
+151 AIVEQKKRK
-166 YRAWLLQNYKLFLSR
+166 YRAWLLRNYKLFLSR
-181 MIRVAAKDRTAS
+181 MIYVAANDATATDA
-193 EQTRVVA
+193 TRVVA
-200 FSGLMEIARLDGGG
+200 FSGLMEIARVGGKRNSGGG
-214 GEDGDGGGS
+214 GGDGYSSGGVA
-223 SSSNFNNEIFER
+223 FDNEIFER

-240 VRSKLWSDATL
+240 VKSKLWSDATL
-251 GMLKKRFLGRVDVQY
+251 GMLKKRYLGRVDVQY
-266 YAYKAVARIAGRL
+266 YTYKAVARIAGRL
-279 AAASRKESG
+279 ASGG
-288 SKKGKEE
+288 SKKTKEK
-295 GEDMDDDDD
+295 DDDD
-304 DDDEDDAGNGADM
+304 ANKTSADM
-317 EASSAEVARNLY
+317 ETMSVEIARNLY
-329 DVISNVSVDFEDY
+329 DVISNVPVNFEDY
-342 DPESTTTNPILN
+342 DPESNKATTATATN
-354 SSNNGGAKLTSKEV
+354 LTSKEV

-377 SEDLAKAAAASNN
+377 SEDLAKAAAGSSGDTTDIK
-390 NNEDDDDGKAETT
+390 EKVETT
-403 PWCKMPSQTLDID
+403 PWCQMPSQTLDVD
-416 EQNDAKRRKKS
+416 EQNEAKRRKKS
-427 NEKDLKKKK
+427 NEKDIKKKSDK
-436 AATKTKNGS
+436 ATTTNVS
-445 KISWMDGVK
+445 KISWTDGVK

-516 LHALFVLVTR
+516 LHALFVLVTK

-547 YANGRRTFFELADV
+547 YANGRKTFFELTDV

-629 IDNADEDNTATE
+629 IDNADEDNDNAATE
-641 GDENVK
+641 RNDAKEKINELR
-647 QKSSSNKHRKSFDED
+647 KSSFDED
-662 PYDFST
+662 PYDFFT

-714 IDISGGGEAQHSLCS
+714 IDISGGAEEHSLCS

-741 VRLKSVALKHGTIG
+741 VRLKSVALKYGTIG

-760 HSDEFVSAAGFGEL
+760 HSDEFVSAAGFGDF
-774 IQWKED
+774 IQWKEDN

>member
-1 MKRKKN
+1 MKKKKKKKTVVL
-7 SGATK
+7 SATTRTTTQPPK
-12 RENDDDD
+12 T
-19 EEKKAPLL
+19 
-27 PLRKNARRCRELGV
+27 LRRDPRRIRELGV
-41 ELNTDA
+41 GLNTDA
-47 TKLNNASQLLSILMS
+47 SKLNNATALLSVLLQS
-62 TSPSPPAASKSSL
+62 KPPPKKDDDDDDVVDLAGGVAAAARKEA
-75 MVRRTREE
+75 VRKGEE
-83 EEREDALLFKTNTAR
+83 EE
-98 DDKERDEEQRQKAKV
+98 EQRGKV
-113 ESMLALE
+113 ESILALE

-125 RLARG
+125 RVARG
-130 DVALARR
+130 DVERAKR
-137 DLLLSKKKK
+137 DVTESK
-146 IREED
+146 RETSKDESTTSVDKGGGED
-151 DGNDVNDVAEQKKRK
+151 AIVEQKKRK
-166 YRAWLLQNYKLFLSR
+166 YRAWLLRNYKLFLSR
-181 MIRVAAKDRTAS
+181 MIYVAANDATATDA
-193 EQTRVVA
+193 TRVVA
-200 FSGLMEIARLDGGG
+200 FSGLMEIARVGGKRNSGGG
-214 GEDGDGGGS
+214 GGDGYSSGGVA
-223 SSSNFNNEIFER
+223 FDNEIFER

-240 VRSKLWSDATL
+240 VKSKLWSDATL
-251 GMLKKRFLGRVDVQY
+251 GMLKKRYLGRVDVQY
-266 YAYKAVARIAGRL
+266 YTYKAVARIAERL
-279 AAASRKESG
+279 ASGG
-288 SKKGKEE
+288 SKKTKEK
-295 GEDMDDDDD
+295 DDDD
-304 DDDEDDAGNGADM
+304 ANKTSADM
-317 EASSAEVARNLY
+317 ETMSVEIARNLY
-329 DVISNVSVDFEDY
+329 DVISNVPVNFEDY
-342 DPESTTTNPILN
+342 DPESNKATTATATN
-354 SSNNGGAKLTSKEV
+354 LTSKEV

-377 SEDLAKAAAASNN
+377 SEDLAKAAAGSSGDTTDIK
-390 NNEDDDDGKAETT
+390 EKVETT
-403 PWCKMPSQTLDID
+403 PWCQMPSQTLDVD
-416 EQNDAKRRKKS
+416 EQNEAKRRKKS
-427 NEKDLKKKK
+427 NEKDIKKKSDK
-436 AATKTKNGS
+436 ATTTTNVS
-445 KISWMDGVK
+445 KISWTDGVK

-516 LHALFVLVTR
+516 LHALFVLVTK

-547 YANGRRTFFELADV
+547 YANGRKTFFELTDV

-629 IDNADEDNTATE
+629 IDNADEDNDNAATE
-641 GDENVK
+641 RNDAKEKINELR
-647 QKSSSNKHRKSFDED
+647 KSSFDED
-662 PYDFST
+662 PYDFFT

-714 IDISGGGEAQHSLCS
+714 IDISGGAEEHSLCS

-741 VRLKSVALKHGTIG
+741 VRLKSVALKYGTIG

-760 HSDEFVSAAGFGEL
+760 HSDEFVSAAGFGDF
-774 IQWKED
+774 IQWKEDN

>member
-1 MKRKKN
+1 MKRKKK
-7 SGATK
+7 TK
-12 RENDDDD
+12 NTENTANNNN
-19 EEKKAPLL
+19 ENKL
-27 PLRKNARRCRELGV
+27 RELGV

-47 TKLNNASQLLSILMS
+47 TKLNNLSRLLSALISS
-62 TSPSPPAASKSSL
+62 TPPPTFSSSSKGRDDDTL
-75 MVRRTREE
+75 KVDDCEKDEE
-83 EEREDALLFKTNTAR
+83 EK
-98 DDKERDEEQRQKAKV
+98 KKQRSVQKGKV
-113 ESMLALE
+113 ECILALE
-120 KFFAA
+120 KFFCK

-130 DVALARR
+130 DVEQAKR
-137 DLLLSKKKK
+137 DLSGKGGGKGENNVNK
-146 IREED
+146 EED
-151 DGNDVNDVAEQKKRK
+151 LKRK
-166 YRAWLLQNYKLFLSR
+166 YRAWLLKNYKLFLSR
-181 MIRVAAKDRTAS
+181 MIYVCAKDRAAN
-193 EQTRVVA
+193 ERTRVVA
-200 FSGLMEIARLDGGG
+200 FSGLMEVARAAAGF
-214 GEDGDGGGS
+214 EKS
-223 SSSNFNNEIFER
+223 SSKSSSGSNFDNEIFER

-251 GMLKKRFLGRVDVQY
+251 GTLKKRYLGRVDVQY

-279 AAASRKESG
+279 ASDNKNRSG
-288 SKKGKEE
+288 RSKKTKEE
-295 GEDMDDDDD
+295 EEEGGEEE
-304 DDDEDDAGNGADM
+304 EDV
-317 EASSAEVARNLY
+317 EATSAEVARNLY

-342 DPESTTTNPILN
+342 DPESNDNTNNATTTTTTGTN
-354 SSNNGGAKLTSKEV
+354 LTSKEV

-377 SEDLAKAAAASNN
+377 SEDLAKAAAASK
-390 NNEDDDDGKAETT
+390 DDDEEAETT
-403 PWCKMPSQTLDID
+403 PWCRMPSQALDLD
-416 EQNDAKRRKKS
+416 EQNEAKRRKKS
-427 NEKDLKKKK
+427 NEKDIKKKK
-436 AATKTKNGS
+436 KENEKATTTTTTNVVS

-599 HNLIRRH
+599 HNLMRRH

-620 LGGSGGGVN
+620 VGSGGGSVN
-629 IDNADEDNTATE
+629 IDNAEEDNTAE
-641 GDENVK
+641 RDDENVK
-647 QKSSSNKHRKSFDED
+647 QNSSNNTIHRRSFDED

-668 EDPAKSRALESSLW
+668 KDPAKSRALESSLW

-714 IDISGGGEAQHSLCS
+714 IDISGGGAEAQHSLCS

-774 IQWKED
+774 IQWKEEEEDFGRR

>member
-1 MKRKKN
+1 MKKKKKKKKTVVL
-7 SGATK
+7 SATRTTTQPPPK
-12 RENDDDD
+12 T
-19 EEKKAPLL
+19 
-27 PLRKNARRCRELGV
+27 LRRDPRRIRELGV
-41 ELNTDA
+41 GLNTDA
-47 TKLNNASQLLSILMS
+47 SKLNNATALLSVLLQS
-62 TSPSPPAASKSSL
+62 KPPPKKDDDDDDVVDLAGGVAAAARKEAA
-75 MVRRTREE
+75 RKGEE
-83 EEREDALLFKTNTAR
+83 EE
-98 DDKERDEEQRQKAKV
+98 EQRGKV
-113 ESMLALE
+113 ESILALE

-125 RLARG
+125 RVARG
-130 DVALARR
+130 DVERAKR
-137 DLLLSKKKK
+137 DVTESK
-146 IREED
+146 RETSKDESTTSVDKGGED
-151 DGNDVNDVAEQKKRK
+151 AIVEQKKRK
-166 YRAWLLQNYKLFLSR
+166 YRAWLLRNYKLFLSR
-181 MIRVAAKDRTAS
+181 MIYVAANDATATDA
-193 EQTRVVA
+193 TRVVA
-200 FSGLMEIARLDGGG
+200 FSGLMEVARVGGKRNSGGG
-214 GEDGDGGGS
+214 GGDGYSSGGVA
-223 SSSNFNNEIFER
+223 FDNEIFER

-240 VRSKLWSDATL
+240 VKSKLWSDATL
-251 GMLKKRFLGRVDVQY
+251 GMLKKRYLGRVNVQY
-266 YAYKAVARIAGRL
+266 YTYKAVARIAGRL
-279 AAASRKESG
+279 ASGG
-288 SKKGKEE
+288 SKKTKEK
-295 GEDMDDDDD
+295 DDDD
-304 DDDEDDAGNGADM
+304 ANKTSADM
-317 EASSAEVARNLY
+317 ETMSVEIARNLY
-329 DVISNVSVDFEDY
+329 DVISNVPVNFEDY
-342 DPESTTTNPILN
+342 DPESNKATTATATN
-354 SSNNGGAKLTSKEV
+354 LTSKEV

-377 SEDLAKAAAASNN
+377 SEDLAKAAAGSSGDTTDIK
-390 NNEDDDDGKAETT
+390 EKVETT
-403 PWCKMPSQTLDID
+403 PWCQMPSQTLDVD
-416 EQNDAKRRKKS
+416 EQNEAKRRKKS
-427 NEKDLKKKK
+427 NEKDVKKKSDK
-436 AATKTKNGS
+436 ATTTTNVS
-445 KISWMDGVK
+445 KISWTDGVK

-516 LHALFVLVTR
+516 LHALFVLVTK

-547 YANGRRTFFELADV
+547 YANGRKTFFELTDV

-620 LGGSGGGVN
+620 LGGSGGGGIN
-629 IDNADEDNTATE
+629 IDNADEDNDNAATE
-641 GDENVK
+641 RNDAKEKINELR
-647 QKSSSNKHRKSFDED
+647 KSSFDED
-662 PYDFST
+662 PYDFFT

-714 IDISGGGEAQHSLCS
+714 IDISGGAEEHSLCS

-741 VRLKSVALKHGTIG
+741 VRLKSVALKYGTIG

-760 HSDEFVSAAGFGEL
+760 HSDEFVSAAGFGDF
-774 IQWKED
+774 IQWKEDN

>member
-1 MKRKKN
+1 MKKKKKKKKTVVL
-7 SGATK
+7 SATRTTTQPPPK
-12 RENDDDD
+12 T
-19 EEKKAPLL
+19 
-27 PLRKNARRCRELGV
+27 LRRDPRRIRELGV
-41 ELNTDA
+41 GLNTDA
-47 TKLNNASQLLSILMS
+47 SKLNNATALLSVLLQS
-62 TSPSPPAASKSSL
+62 KPPPKKDDDDDDVVDLAGGVAAAARKEAA
-75 MVRRTREE
+75 RKGEE
-83 EEREDALLFKTNTAR
+83 EE
-98 DDKERDEEQRQKAKV
+98 EQRGKV
-113 ESMLALE
+113 ESILALE

-125 RLARG
+125 RVARG
-130 DVALARR
+130 DVERAKR
-137 DLLLSKKKK
+137 DVTESK
-146 IREED
+146 RETSKDESTTSVDKGGED
-151 DGNDVNDVAEQKKRK
+151 AIVEQKKRK
-166 YRAWLLQNYKLFLSR
+166 YRAWLLRNYKLFLSR
-181 MIRVAAKDRTAS
+181 MIYVAANDATATDA
-193 EQTRVVA
+193 TRVVA
-200 FSGLMEIARLDGGG
+200 FSGLMEVARVGGKRNSGGG
-214 GEDGDGGGS
+214 GDGYSSGGVA
-223 SSSNFNNEIFER
+223 FDNEIFER

-240 VRSKLWSDATL
+240 VKSKLWSDATL
-251 GMLKKRFLGRVDVQY
+251 GMLKKRYLGRVDVQY
-266 YAYKAVARIAGRL
+266 YTYKAVARIAGRL
-279 AAASRKESG
+279 ASGG
-288 SKKGKEE
+288 SKKTKEK
-295 GEDMDDDDD
+295 DDDD
-304 DDDEDDAGNGADM
+304 ANKTSADM
-317 EASSAEVARNLY
+317 ETMSVEIARNLY
-329 DVISNVSVDFEDY
+329 DVISNVPVNFEDY
-342 DPESTTTNPILN
+342 DPESNKATTATATN
-354 SSNNGGAKLTSKEV
+354 LTSKEV

-377 SEDLAKAAAASNN
+377 SEDLAKAAAGSS
-390 NNEDDDDGKAETT
+390 DDTTDIKEKVETT
-403 PWCKMPSQTLDID
+403 PWCQMPSQTLDVD
-416 EQNDAKRRKKS
+416 EQNEAKRRKKN
-427 NEKDLKKKK
+427 NEKDIKKKSDK
-436 AATKTKNGS
+436 ATTTNVS
-445 KISWMDGVK
+445 KISWTDGVK

-516 LHALFVLVTR
+516 LHALFVLVTK

-547 YANGRRTFFELADV
+547 YANGRKTFFELTDV

-620 LGGSGGGVN
+620 LGGSGGGGVN
-629 IDNADEDNTATE
+629 IDNADEDNDNAATE
-641 GDENVK
+641 RNDAKEKINELR
-647 QKSSSNKHRKSFDED
+647 KSSFDED
-662 PYDFST
+662 PYDFFT

-714 IDISGGGEAQHSLCS
+714 IDISGGAEEHSLCS

-741 VRLKSVALKHGTIG
+741 VRLKSVALKYGTIG

-760 HSDEFVSAAGFGEL
+760 HSDEFVSAAGFGDF
-774 IQWKED
+774 IQWKEDN

>member
-1 MKRKKN
+1 MKKKKKKKKTVVL
-7 SGATK
+7 SATRTTTQPPPK
-12 RENDDDD
+12 T
-19 EEKKAPLL
+19 
-27 PLRKNARRCRELGV
+27 LRRDPRRIRELGV
-41 ELNTDA
+41 GLNTDA
-47 TKLNNASQLLSILMS
+47 SKLNNATALLSVLLQS
-62 TSPSPPAASKSSL
+62 KPPPKKDDDDDVVDLAGGVAAAARKEAA
-75 MVRRTREE
+75 RKGEE
-83 EEREDALLFKTNTAR
+83 EE
-98 DDKERDEEQRQKAKV
+98 EQRGKV
-113 ESMLALE
+113 ESILVLE

-125 RLARG
+125 RVARG
-130 DVALARR
+130 DVERAKR
-137 DLLLSKKKK
+137 DVTESK
-146 IREED
+146 RETSKDESTTSVDKGGGED
-151 DGNDVNDVAEQKKRK
+151 AIVEQKKRK
-166 YRAWLLQNYKLFLSR
+166 YRAWLLRNYKLFLSR
-181 MIRVAAKDRTAS
+181 MIYVAANDATATDA
-193 EQTRVVA
+193 TRVVA
-200 FSGLMEIARLDGGG
+200 FSGLMEVARVGGKRNSGGG
-214 GEDGDGGGS
+214 GDGYSSGGVA
-223 SSSNFNNEIFER
+223 FDNEIFER

-240 VRSKLWSDATL
+240 VKSKLWSDATL
-251 GMLKKRFLGRVDVQY
+251 GMLKKRYLGRVDVQY
-266 YAYKAVARIAGRL
+266 YTYKAVARIAGRL
-279 AAASRKESG
+279 ASGG
-288 SKKGKEE
+288 SKKTKEK
-295 GEDMDDDDD
+295 DDDD
-304 DDDEDDAGNGADM
+304 ANKTSADM
-317 EASSAEVARNLY
+317 ETMSVEIARNLY
-329 DVISNVSVDFEDY
+329 DVISNVPVNFEDY
-342 DPESTTTNPILN
+342 DPESNKATTATATN
-354 SSNNGGAKLTSKEV
+354 LTSKEV

-377 SEDLAKAAAASNN
+377 SEDLAKAAAGSSGDTTDIK
-390 NNEDDDDGKAETT
+390 EKVETT
-403 PWCKMPSQTLDID
+403 PWCQMPSQTLDVD
-416 EQNDAKRRKKS
+416 EQNEAKRRKKN
-427 NEKDLKKKK
+427 NEKDIKKKSDK
-436 AATKTKNGS
+436 ATTTNVS
-445 KISWMDGVK
+445 KISWTDGVK

-516 LHALFVLVTR
+516 LHALFVLVTK

-547 YANGRRTFFELADV
+547 YANGRKTFFELTDV

-620 LGGSGGGVN
+620 LGGSGSGVN
-629 IDNADEDNTATE
+629 IDNADEDNDNAATE
-641 GDENVK
+641 RNDAKEKINELR
-647 QKSSSNKHRKSFDED
+647 KSSFDED
-662 PYDFST
+662 PYDFFT

-714 IDISGGGEAQHSLCS
+714 IDISGGAEEHSLCS

-741 VRLKSVALKHGTIG
+741 VRLKSVALKYGTIG

-760 HSDEFVSAAGFGEL
+760 HSDEFVSAAGFGDF
-774 IQWKED
+774 IQWKEDN

>member
-1 MKRKKN
+1 MKKKKKKKKTVVL
-7 SGATK
+7 SATRTTTQPPPK
-12 RENDDDD
+12 T
-19 EEKKAPLL
+19 
-27 PLRKNARRCRELGV
+27 LRRDPRRIRELGV
-41 ELNTDA
+41 GLNTDA
-47 TKLNNASQLLSILMS
+47 SKLNNATALLSVLLQS
-62 TSPSPPAASKSSL
+62 KPPPKKDDDDVVDLALGGVAARKGGG
-75 MVRRTREE
+75 EE
-83 EEREDALLFKTNTAR
+83 EEE
-98 DDKERDEEQRQKAKV
+98 EEQRGKV
-113 ESMLALE
+113 ESILALE

-125 RLARG
+125 RVARG
-130 DVALARR
+130 DVERAKR
-137 DLLLSKKKK
+137 DATESK
-146 IREED
+146 RETSKDESTSVDKGGED
-151 DGNDVNDVAEQKKRK
+151 AIVEQKKRK
-166 YRAWLLQNYKLFLSR
+166 YRAWLLRNYKLFLSR
-181 MIRVAAKDRTAS
+181 MIYVAANDATATDA
-193 EQTRVVA
+193 TRVVA
-200 FSGLMEIARLDGGG
+200 FSGLMEVARVGGKRNSGGG
-214 GEDGDGGGS
+214 GGDGYSSGGVA
-223 SSSNFNNEIFER
+223 FDNEIFER

-240 VRSKLWSDATL
+240 VKSKLWSDATL
-251 GMLKKRFLGRVDVQY
+251 GMLKKRYLGRVDVQY
-266 YAYKAVARIAGRL
+266 YTYKAVARIAGRL
-279 AAASRKESG
+279 ASGG
-288 SKKGKEE
+288 SKKTKEK
-295 GEDMDDDDD
+295 DDDD
-304 DDDEDDAGNGADM
+304 ANKTSADM
-317 EASSAEVARNLY
+317 ETMSVEIARNLY
-329 DVISNVSVDFEDY
+329 DVISNVPVNFEDY
-342 DPESTTTNPILN
+342 DPESNKATTATATN
-354 SSNNGGAKLTSKEV
+354 LTSKEV

-377 SEDLAKAAAASNN
+377 SEDLAKAAAGSSGDTTDIK
-390 NNEDDDDGKAETT
+390 EKVETT
-403 PWCKMPSQTLDID
+403 PWCQMPSQTLDVD
-416 EQNDAKRRKKS
+416 EQNEAKRRKKN
-427 NEKDLKKKK
+427 NEKDIKKKSDK
-436 AATKTKNGS
+436 ATTTNVS
-445 KISWMDGVK
+445 KISWTDGVK

-477 RKILARLHLDV
+477 RKILARLHLNV

-516 LHALFVLVTR
+516 LHALFVLVTK

-547 YANGRRTFFELADV
+547 YANGRKTFFELTDV

-620 LGGSGGGVN
+620 LGGSGGGGVN
-629 IDNADEDNTATE
+629 IDNADEDNDNAATE
-641 GDENVK
+641 RNDAKEKINELR
-647 QKSSSNKHRKSFDED
+647 KSSFDED
-662 PYDFST
+662 PYDFFT

-714 IDISGGGEAQHSLCS
+714 IDISGGAEEHSLCS

-741 VRLKSVALKHGTIG
+741 VRLKSVALKYGTIG

-760 HSDEFVSAAGFGEL
+760 HSDEFVSAAGFGDF
-774 IQWKED
+774 IQWKEDN

>member
-1 MKRKKN
+1 MKKKKKKKKTVVL
-7 SGATK
+7 SATRTTTQPPPK
-12 RENDDDD
+12 T
-19 EEKKAPLL
+19 
-27 PLRKNARRCRELGV
+27 LRRDPRRIRELGV
-41 ELNTDA
+41 GLNTDA
-47 TKLNNASQLLSILMS
+47 SKLNNATALLSVLLQS
-62 TSPSPPAASKSSL
+62 KPPPKKDDDDDDVVDLAGGVAAAARKEAA
-75 MVRRTREE
+75 RKGEE
-83 EEREDALLFKTNTAR
+83 EE
-98 DDKERDEEQRQKAKV
+98 EQRGKV
-113 ESMLALE
+113 ESILALE

-125 RLARG
+125 RVARG
-130 DVALARR
+130 DVERAKR
-137 DLLLSKKKK
+137 DVTESK
-146 IREED
+146 RETSKDESTTSVDKGGED
-151 DGNDVNDVAEQKKRK
+151 AIVEQKKRK
-166 YRAWLLQNYKLFLSR
+166 YRAWLLRNYKLFLSR
-181 MIRVAAKDRTAS
+181 MIYVAANDATATDA
-193 EQTRVVA
+193 TRVVA
-200 FSGLMEIARLDGGG
+200 FSGLMEVARVGGKRNSGGG
-214 GEDGDGGGS
+214 GDGYSSGGVA
-223 SSSNFNNEIFER
+223 FDNEIFER

-240 VRSKLWSDATL
+240 VKSKLWSDATL
-251 GMLKKRFLGRVDVQY
+251 GMLKKRYLGRVDVQY
-266 YAYKAVARIAGRL
+266 YTYKAVARIAGRL
-279 AAASRKESG
+279 ASGG
-288 SKKGKEE
+288 SKKTKEK
-295 GEDMDDDDD
+295 DDDD
-304 DDDEDDAGNGADM
+304 ANKTSADM
-317 EASSAEVARNLY
+317 ETMSVEIARNLY
-329 DVISNVSVDFEDY
+329 DVISNVPVNFEDY
-342 DPESTTTNPILN
+342 DPESNKATTATATN
-354 SSNNGGAKLTSKEV
+354 LTSKEV

-377 SEDLAKAAAASNN
+377 SEDLAKAAAGSSGDTTDIK
-390 NNEDDDDGKAETT
+390 EKVETT
-403 PWCKMPSQTLDID
+403 PWCQMPSQTLDVD
-416 EQNDAKRRKKS
+416 EQNEAKRRKKN
-427 NEKDLKKKK
+427 NEKDIKKKSDK
-436 AATKTKNGS
+436 ATTTNVS
-445 KISWMDGVK
+445 KISWTDGVK

-516 LHALFVLVTR
+516 LHALFVLVTK

-547 YANGRRTFFELADV
+547 YANGRKTFFELTDV

-620 LGGSGGGVN
+620 LGGSGGGGVN
-629 IDNADEDNTATE
+629 IDNADEDNDNAATE
-641 GDENVK
+641 RNDAKEKINELR
-647 QKSSSNKHRKSFDED
+647 KSSFDED
-662 PYDFST
+662 PYDFFT

-714 IDISGGGEAQHSLCS
+714 IDISGGAEEHSLCS

-741 VRLKSVALKHGTIG
+741 VRLKSVALKYGTIG

-760 HSDEFVSAAGFGEL
+760 HSDEFVSAAGFGDF
-774 IQWKED
+774 IQWKEDN

>member
-1 MKRKKN
+1 MKKKKKKKKTVVL
-7 SGATK
+7 SATRTTTQPPPK
-12 RENDDDD
+12 T
-19 EEKKAPLL
+19 
-27 PLRKNARRCRELGV
+27 LRRDPRRIRELGV
-41 ELNTDA
+41 GLNTDA
-47 TKLNNASQLLSILMS
+47 SKLNNATALLSVLLQS
-62 TSPSPPAASKSSL
+62 KPPPKKDDDDDVVDLAGGVAAAARKEAA
-75 MVRRTREE
+75 RKGEE
-83 EEREDALLFKTNTAR
+83 EE
-98 DDKERDEEQRQKAKV
+98 EQRGKV
-113 ESMLALE
+113 ESILALE

-125 RLARG
+125 RVARG
-130 DVALARR
+130 DVERAKR
-137 DLLLSKKKK
+137 DVTESK
-146 IREED
+146 RETSKDESTTSVDKGGGED
-151 DGNDVNDVAEQKKRK
+151 AIVEQKKRK
-166 YRAWLLQNYKLFLSR
+166 YRAWLLRNYKLFLSR
-181 MIRVAAKDRTAS
+181 MIYVAANDATATDA
-193 EQTRVVA
+193 TRVVA
-200 FSGLMEIARLDGGG
+200 FSGLMEVARVGGKRNSG
-214 GEDGDGGGS
+214 GSGDGYSSGGVA
-223 SSSNFNNEIFER
+223 FDNEIFER

-240 VRSKLWSDATL
+240 VKSKLWSDATL
-251 GMLKKRFLGRVDVQY
+251 GMLKKRYLGRVDVQY
-266 YAYKAVARIAGRL
+266 YTYKAVARIAGRL
-279 AAASRKESG
+279 ASGG
-288 SKKGKEE
+288 SKKTKEK
-295 GEDMDDDDD
+295 DDDD
-304 DDDEDDAGNGADM
+304 ANKTSADM
-317 EASSAEVARNLY
+317 ETMSVEIARNLY
-329 DVISNVSVDFEDY
+329 DVISNVPVNFEDY
-342 DPESTTTNPILN
+342 DPESNKATTATATN
-354 SSNNGGAKLTSKEV
+354 LTSKEV

-377 SEDLAKAAAASNN
+377 SEDLAKAAAGSSGDTTDIK
-390 NNEDDDDGKAETT
+390 EKVETT
-403 PWCKMPSQTLDID
+403 PWCQMPSQTLDVD
-416 EQNDAKRRKKS
+416 EQNEAKRRKKN
-427 NEKDLKKKK
+427 NEKDIKKKSDK
-436 AATKTKNGS
+436 ATTTNVS
-445 KISWMDGVK
+445 KISWTDGVK

-516 LHALFVLVTR
+516 LHALFVLVTK

-547 YANGRRTFFELADV
+547 YANGRKTFFELTDV

-620 LGGSGGGVN
+620 LGGSGGGGVN
-629 IDNADEDNTATE
+629 IDNADEDNDNAATE
-641 GDENVK
+641 RNDAKEKINELR
-647 QKSSSNKHRKSFDED
+647 KSSFDED
-662 PYDFST
+662 PYDFFT

-714 IDISGGGEAQHSLCS
+714 IDISGGAEEHSLCS

-741 VRLKSVALKHGTIG
+741 VRLKSVALKYGTIG

-760 HSDEFVSAAGFGEL
+760 HSDEFVSAAGFGDF
-774 IQWKED
+774 IQWKEDN

>member
-1 MKRKKN
+1 MKKKKKKN
-7 SGATK
+7 KTVVLSATRTTTQPPK
-12 RENDDDD
+12 T
-19 EEKKAPLL
+19 
-27 PLRKNARRCRELGV
+27 LRRDPRRIRELGV
-41 ELNTDA
+41 GLNTDA
-47 TKLNNASQLLSILMS
+47 SKLNNATALLSVLLQS
-62 TSPSPPAASKSSL
+62 KPPPKKDDDDDDVVDLAGGVAAAARKEAA
-75 MVRRTREE
+75 RKGEE
-83 EEREDALLFKTNTAR
+83 EE
-98 DDKERDEEQRQKAKV
+98 EQRGKV
-113 ESMLALE
+113 ESILALE

-125 RLARG
+125 RVARG
-130 DVALARR
+130 DVERAKR
-137 DLLLSKKKK
+137 DVTESK
-146 IREED
+146 RETSKDESTTSVDKGGED
-151 DGNDVNDVAEQKKRK
+151 AIVEQKKRK
-166 YRAWLLQNYKLFLSR
+166 YRTWLLRNYKLFLSR
-181 MIRVAAKDRTAS
+181 MIYVAANDATATDA
-193 EQTRVVA
+193 TRVVA
-200 FSGLMEIARLDGGG
+200 FSGLMEVARVGGKNSGGG
-214 GEDGDGGGS
+214 GDGYSSGGVA
-223 SSSNFNNEIFER
+223 FDNEIFER

-240 VRSKLWSDATL
+240 VKSKLWSDATL
-251 GMLKKRFLGRVDVQY
+251 GMLKKRYLGRVDVQY
-266 YAYKAVARIAGRL
+266 YTYKAVARIAGRL
-279 AAASRKESG
+279 ASGG
-288 SKKGKEE
+288 SKKTKEK
-295 GEDMDDDDD
+295 DDDD
-304 DDDEDDAGNGADM
+304 ANKTSADM
-317 EASSAEVARNLY
+317 ETMSVEIARNLY
-329 DVISNVSVDFEDY
+329 DVISNVPVNFEDY
-342 DPESTTTNPILN
+342 DPESNKATTATATN
-354 SSNNGGAKLTSKEV
+354 LTSKEV

-377 SEDLAKAAAASNN
+377 SEDLAKAAAGSSGDTTDIK
-390 NNEDDDDGKAETT
+390 EKIETT
-403 PWCKMPSQTLDID
+403 PWCQMPSQTLDVD
-416 EQNDAKRRKKS
+416 EQNEAKRRKKN
-427 NEKDLKKKK
+427 NEKDIKKKSDK
-436 AATKTKNGS
+436 ATTTNVS
-445 KISWMDGVK
+445 KISWTDGVK

-516 LHALFVLVTR
+516 LHALFVLVTK

-547 YANGRRTFFELADV
+547 YANGRKTFFELTDV

-620 LGGSGGGVN
+620 LGGSGGGGVN
-629 IDNADEDNTATE
+629 IDNADEDNDNAATE
-641 GDENVK
+641 RNDAKEKINELR
-647 QKSSSNKHRKSFDED
+647 KSSFDED
-662 PYDFST
+662 PYDFFT

-714 IDISGGGEAQHSLCS
+714 IDISGGAEEHSLCS

-741 VRLKSVALKHGTIG
+741 VRLKSVALKYGTIG

-760 HSDEFVSAAGFGEL
+760 HSDEFVSAAGFGDF
-774 IQWKED
+774 IQWKEDN

>member
-1 MKRKKN
+1 MKRKKK
-7 SGATK
+7 SDVV
-12 RENDDDD
+12 NDDDG
-19 EEKKAPLL
+19 ERKKALSLL

-47 TKLNNASQLLSILMS
+47 TKLNNASRLLSILMS
-62 TSPSPPAASKSSL
+62 SPPPEGG
-75 MVRRTREE
+75 EE
-83 EEREDALLFKTNTAR
+83 EEDDDALTTTTTTTAKE
-98 DDKERDEEQRQKAKV
+98 DKERRNEEQRQKQRAKV

-137 DLLLSKKKK
+137 DLLLSKKKQK
-146 IREED
+146 EED
-151 DGNDVNDVAEQKKRK
+151 DVNDGNNDDVAEQKKRK

-181 MIRVAAKDRTAS
+181 MIRVAAKDQTAS

-214 GEDGDGGGS
+214 EDGDGGS

-240 VRSKLWSDATL
+240 VRSKLWSEATL

-266 YAYKAVARIAGRL
+266 YAYKAVARIAGKL
-279 AAASRKESG
+279 AAASRKGSG
-288 SKKGKEE
+288 STKTKNEGK
-295 GEDMDDDDD
+295 DMDDDDD
-304 DDDEDDAGNGADM
+304 DDEDNDAGNGADM

-329 DVISNVSVDFEDY
+329 DVISNVSNDFEDY
-342 DPESTTTNPILN
+342 DPESTSTNPMN
-354 SSNNGGAKLTSKEV
+354 TSNNGGAKLTSKEV

-436 AATKTKNGS
+436 ATTTTTTRNGS

-620 LGGSGGGVN
+620 LGGGSGSVD
-629 IDNADEDNTATE
+629 IDNADEANTANE

-647 QKSSSNKHRKSFDED
+647 QKSSSNKHRRSFDED

>member
-1 MKRKKN
+1 MKKKKKKKKTVVL
-7 SGATK
+7 SATRTTTQPPPK
-12 RENDDDD
+12 T
-19 EEKKAPLL
+19 
-27 PLRKNARRCRELGV
+27 LRRDPRRIRELGV
-41 ELNTDA
+41 GLNTDA
-47 TKLNNASQLLSILMS
+47 SKLNNATALLSVLLQS
-62 TSPSPPAASKSSL
+62 KPPPKKDDDDDDVVDLAGGVAAAARKEAA
-75 MVRRTREE
+75 RKGEE
-83 EEREDALLFKTNTAR
+83 EE
-98 DDKERDEEQRQKAKV
+98 EQRGKV
-113 ESMLALE
+113 ESILALE

-125 RLARG
+125 RVARG
-130 DVALARR
+130 DVERAKR
-137 DLLLSKKKK
+137 DVTESK
-146 IREED
+146 RETSKDESTTSVDKGGGED
-151 DGNDVNDVAEQKKRK
+151 AIVEQKKRK
-166 YRAWLLQNYKLFLSR
+166 YRAWLLRNYKLFLSR
-181 MIRVAAKDRTAS
+181 MIYVAANDATATDA
-193 EQTRVVA
+193 TRVVA
-200 FSGLMEIARLDGGG
+200 FSGLMEVARVGGKRNSGGG
-214 GEDGDGGGS
+214 GDGYSSGGVA
-223 SSSNFNNEIFER
+223 FDNEIFER

-240 VRSKLWSDATL
+240 VKSKLWSDATL
-251 GMLKKRFLGRVDVQY
+251 GMLKKRYLGRVDVQY
-266 YAYKAVARIAGRL
+266 YTYKAVARIAGRL
-279 AAASRKESG
+279 ASGG
-288 SKKGKEE
+288 SKKTKEK
-295 GEDMDDDDD
+295 DDDD
-304 DDDEDDAGNGADM
+304 ANKTSADM
-317 EASSAEVARNLY
+317 ETMSVEIARNLY
-329 DVISNVSVDFEDY
+329 DVISNVPVNFEDY
-342 DPESTTTNPILN
+342 DPESNKATTATATN
-354 SSNNGGAKLTSKEV
+354 LTSKEV

-377 SEDLAKAAAASNN
+377 SEDLAKAAAGSSGDTTDIK
-390 NNEDDDDGKAETT
+390 EKVETT
-403 PWCKMPSQTLDID
+403 PWCQMPSQTLDVD
-416 EQNDAKRRKKS
+416 EQNEAKRRKKN
-427 NEKDLKKKK
+427 NEKDIKKKSDK
-436 AATKTKNGS
+436 ATTTNVS
-445 KISWMDGVK
+445 KISWTDGVK

-516 LHALFVLVTR
+516 LHALFVLVTK

-547 YANGRRTFFELADV
+547 YANGRKTFFELTDV

-620 LGGSGGGVN
+620 LGGSGSGVN
-629 IDNADEDNTATE
+629 IDNADEDNDNAATE
-641 GDENVK
+641 RNDAKEKINELR
-647 QKSSSNKHRKSFDED
+647 KSSFDED
-662 PYDFST
+662 PYDFFT

-714 IDISGGGEAQHSLCS
+714 IDISGGAEEHSLCS

-741 VRLKSVALKHGTIG
+741 VRLKSVALKYGTIG

-760 HSDEFVSAAGFGEL
+760 HSDEFVSAAGFGDF
-774 IQWKED
+774 IQWKEDN

>member
-1 MKRKKN
+1 MKKKKKKKKTVVL
-7 SGATK
+7 SATRTTTQPPPK
-12 RENDDDD
+12 T
-19 EEKKAPLL
+19 
-27 PLRKNARRCRELGV
+27 LRRDPRRIRELGV
-41 ELNTDA
+41 GLNTDA
-47 TKLNNASQLLSILMS
+47 SKLNNATALLSVLLQS
-62 TSPSPPAASKSSL
+62 KPPPKKDDDDDVVDLAGGVAAAARKEAA
-75 MVRRTREE
+75 RKGEE
-83 EEREDALLFKTNTAR
+83 EE
-98 DDKERDEEQRQKAKV
+98 EQRGKV
-113 ESMLALE
+113 ESILALE

-125 RLARG
+125 RVARG
-130 DVALARR
+130 DVERAKR
-137 DLLLSKKKK
+137 DVTESK
-146 IREED
+146 RETSKDESTTSVDKGGGED
-151 DGNDVNDVAEQKKRK
+151 AIVEQKKRK
-166 YRAWLLQNYKLFLSR
+166 YRAWLLRNYKLFLSR
-181 MIRVAAKDRTAS
+181 MIYVAANDATATDA
-193 EQTRVVA
+193 TRVVA
-200 FSGLMEIARLDGGG
+200 FSGLMEVARVGGKRNSGGG
-214 GEDGDGGGS
+214 GDGYSSGGVA
-223 SSSNFNNEIFER
+223 FDNEIFER

-240 VRSKLWSDATL
+240 VKSKLWSDATL
-251 GMLKKRFLGRVDVQY
+251 GMLKKRYLGRVDVQY
-266 YAYKAVARIAGRL
+266 YTYKAVARIAGRL
-279 AAASRKESG
+279 ASGG
-288 SKKGKEE
+288 SKKTKEK
-295 GEDMDDDDD
+295 DDDD
-304 DDDEDDAGNGADM
+304 ANKTSADM
-317 EASSAEVARNLY
+317 ETMSVEIARNLY
-329 DVISNVSVDFEDY
+329 DVISNVPVNFEDY
-342 DPESTTTNPILN
+342 DPESNKATTATATN
-354 SSNNGGAKLTSKEV
+354 LTSKEV

-377 SEDLAKAAAASNN
+377 SEDLAKAAAGSS
-390 NNEDDDDGKAETT
+390 DDTTDIKEKIETT
-403 PWCKMPSQTLDID
+403 PSCQMPSQTLDVD
-416 EQNDAKRRKKS
+416 EQNEAKRRKKN
-427 NEKDLKKKK
+427 NEKDIKKKSDK
-436 AATKTKNGS
+436 ATTTNVS
-445 KISWMDGVK
+445 KISWTDGVK

-516 LHALFVLVTR
+516 LHALFVLVTK

-547 YANGRRTFFELADV
+547 YANGRKTFFELTDV

-620 LGGSGGGVN
+620 LGGSGSGVN
-629 IDNADEDNTATE
+629 IDNADEDNDNAATE
-641 GDENVK
+641 RNDAKEKINELR
-647 QKSSSNKHRKSFDED
+647 KSSFDED
-662 PYDFST
+662 PYDFFT

-714 IDISGGGEAQHSLCS
+714 IDISGGAEEHSLCS

-741 VRLKSVALKHGTIG
+741 VRLKSVALKYGTIG

-760 HSDEFVSAAGFGEL
+760 HSDEFVSAAGFGDF
-774 IQWKED
+774 IQWKEDN

>member
-1 MKRKKN
+1 MKRKKK
-7 SGATK
+7 TK
-12 RENDDDD
+12 NTENTANNNN
-19 EEKKAPLL
+19 ENKL
-27 PLRKNARRCRELGV
+27 RELGV

-47 TKLNNASQLLSILMS
+47 TKLNNLSRLLSALISS
-62 TSPSPPAASKSSL
+62 TPPPTFSSSSKGRDEDTL
-75 MVRRTREE
+75 KVDDCEKDEE
-83 EEREDALLFKTNTAR
+83 EK
-98 DDKERDEEQRQKAKV
+98 KKQRSVQKGKV
-113 ESMLALE
+113 ECILALE
-120 KFFAA
+120 KFFCK

-130 DVALARR
+130 DVEQAKR
-137 DLLLSKKKK
+137 DLSGKGGGKGENNVNK
-146 IREED
+146 EED
-151 DGNDVNDVAEQKKRK
+151 LKRK
-166 YRAWLLQNYKLFLSR
+166 YRAWLLKNYKLFLSR
-181 MIRVAAKDRTAS
+181 MIYVCAKDRAAN
-193 EQTRVVA
+193 ERTRVVA
-200 FSGLMEIARLDGGG
+200 FSGLMEVARAAAGF
-214 GEDGDGGGS
+214 EKS
-223 SSSNFNNEIFER
+223 SSKSSSGSNFDNEIFER

-251 GMLKKRFLGRVDVQY
+251 GTLKKRYLGRVDVQY

-279 AAASRKESG
+279 ASDNKNRSG
-288 SKKGKEE
+288 RSKKTKEE
-295 GEDMDDDDD
+295 EEEGGEEE
-304 DDDEDDAGNGADM
+304 EDV
-317 EASSAEVARNLY
+317 EATSAEVARNLY

-342 DPESTTTNPILN
+342 DPESNDNTNNATTTTTTGTN
-354 SSNNGGAKLTSKEV
+354 LTSKEV

-377 SEDLAKAAAASNN
+377 SEDLAKAAAASK
-390 NNEDDDDGKAETT
+390 DDDEEAETT
-403 PWCKMPSQTLDID
+403 PWCRMPSQALDLD
-416 EQNDAKRRKKS
+416 EQNEAKRRKKS
-427 NEKDLKKKK
+427 NEKDIKKKK
-436 AATKTKNGS
+436 KENEKATTTTTTNVVS

-599 HNLIRRH
+599 HNLMRRH

-620 LGGSGGGVN
+620 VGSGGGSVN
-629 IDNADEDNTATE
+629 IDNAEEDNTAE
-641 GDENVK
+641 RDDENVK
-647 QKSSSNKHRKSFDED
+647 QNSSNNTIHRRSFDED

-668 EDPAKSRALESSLW
+668 KDPAKSRALESSLW

-714 IDISGGGEAQHSLCS
+714 IDISGGGAEAQHSLCS

-774 IQWKED
+774 IQWKEEEEEDFGRR

>member
-1 MKRKKN
+1 MQQTMKRKKN

-12 RENDDDD
+12 RESNDD
-19 EEKKAPLL
+19 EKKKAPLL

-62 TSPSPPAASKSSL
+62 TSPSPAAASSL
-75 MVRRTREE
+75 MRRTREE

-151 DGNDVNDVAEQKKRK
+151 DGNDVNDDVAEQKKRK

-214 GEDGDGGGS
+214 EDGDGGS

-304 DDDEDDAGNGADM
+304 DDDDAGNGADM

-354 SSNNGGAKLTSKEV
+354 SSNNGGGAKLTSKEV

>member
-1 MKRKKN
+1 MKKKKKKKKTVVL
-7 SGATK
+7 SATTRTTTQPPK
-12 RENDDDD
+12 T
-19 EEKKAPLL
+19 
-27 PLRKNARRCRELGV
+27 LRRDPRRIRELGV
-41 ELNTDA
+41 GLNTDA
-47 TKLNNASQLLSILMS
+47 SKLNNATALLSVLLQS
-62 TSPSPPAASKSSL
+62 KPPPKKDDDDDDVVDLAGGVAAAARKEAA
-75 MVRRTREE
+75 RKGEE
-83 EEREDALLFKTNTAR
+83 EE
-98 DDKERDEEQRQKAKV
+98 EQRGKV
-113 ESMLALE
+113 ESILALE

-125 RLARG
+125 RVARG
-130 DVALARR
+130 DVERAKR
-137 DLLLSKKKK
+137 DVTESK
-146 IREED
+146 RETSKDESTTSVDKGGGED
-151 DGNDVNDVAEQKKRK
+151 AIVEQKKRK
-166 YRAWLLQNYKLFLSR
+166 YRAWLLRNYKLFLSR
-181 MIRVAAKDRTAS
+181 MIYVAANDATATDA
-193 EQTRVVA
+193 TRVVA
-200 FSGLMEIARLDGGG
+200 FSGLMEIARVGGKRNSGGG
-214 GEDGDGGGS
+214 GGDGYSSGGVA
-223 SSSNFNNEIFER
+223 FDNEIFER

-240 VRSKLWSDATL
+240 VKSKLWSDATL
-251 GMLKKRFLGRVDVQY
+251 GMLKKRYLGRVDVQY
-266 YAYKAVARIAGRL
+266 YTYKAVARIAGRL
-279 AAASRKESG
+279 ASGG
-288 SKKGKEE
+288 SKKTKEK
-295 GEDMDDDDD
+295 DDDD
-304 DDDEDDAGNGADM
+304 ANKTSADM
-317 EASSAEVARNLY
+317 ETMSVEIARNLY
-329 DVISNVSVDFEDY
+329 DVISNVPVNFEDY
-342 DPESTTTNPILN
+342 DPESNKATTATATN
-354 SSNNGGAKLTSKEV
+354 LTSKEV

-377 SEDLAKAAAASNN
+377 SEDLAKAAAGSSGDTTDIK
-390 NNEDDDDGKAETT
+390 EKVETT
-403 PWCKMPSQTLDID
+403 PWCQMPSQTLDVD
-416 EQNDAKRRKKS
+416 EQNEAKRRKKS
-427 NEKDLKKKK
+427 NEKDIKKKSDK
-436 AATKTKNGS
+436 ATTTNVS
-445 KISWMDGVK
+445 KISWTDGVK

-516 LHALFVLVTR
+516 LHALFVLVTK

-547 YANGRRTFFELADV
+547 YANGRKTFFELTDV

-599 HNLIRRH
+599 HNLMRRH

-629 IDNADEDNTATE
+629 IDNADEDNDNAATE
-641 GDENVK
+641 RNDAKEKINELR
-647 QKSSSNKHRKSFDED
+647 KSSFDED
-662 PYDFST
+662 PYDFFT

-714 IDISGGGEAQHSLCS
+714 IDISGGAEEHSLCS

-741 VRLKSVALKHGTIG
+741 VRLKSVALKYGTIG

-760 HSDEFVSAAGFGEL
+760 HSDEFVSAAGFGDF
-774 IQWKED
+774 IQWKEDN

>member
-1 MKRKKN
+1 MKKKKKKKKTVVL
-7 SGATK
+7 SATRTTTQPPPK
-12 RENDDDD
+12 T
-19 EEKKAPLL
+19 
-27 PLRKNARRCRELGV
+27 LRRDPRRIRELGV
-41 ELNTDA
+41 GLNTDA
-47 TKLNNASQLLSILMS
+47 SKLNNATALLSVLLQS
-62 TSPSPPAASKSSL
+62 KPPPKKDDDDDVVDLAGGVAAAARKEAA
-75 MVRRTREE
+75 RKGEE
-83 EEREDALLFKTNTAR
+83 EE
-98 DDKERDEEQRQKAKV
+98 EQRGKV
-113 ESMLALE
+113 ESILALE

-125 RLARG
+125 RVARG
-130 DVALARR
+130 DVERAKR
-137 DLLLSKKKK
+137 DVTESK
-146 IREED
+146 RETSKDESTTSVDKGGED
-151 DGNDVNDVAEQKKRK
+151 AIVEQKKRK
-166 YRAWLLQNYKLFLSR
+166 YRAWLLRNYKLFLSR
-181 MIRVAAKDRTAS
+181 MIYVAANDATATDA
-193 EQTRVVA
+193 TRVVA
-200 FSGLMEIARLDGGG
+200 FSGLMEVARVGGKRNSGGG
-214 GEDGDGGGS
+214 GDGYSSGGVA
-223 SSSNFNNEIFER
+223 FDNEIFER

-240 VRSKLWSDATL
+240 VKSKLWSDATL
-251 GMLKKRFLGRVDVQY
+251 GMLKKRYLGRVDVQY
-266 YAYKAVARIAGRL
+266 YTYKAVARIAGRL
-279 AAASRKESG
+279 ASGG
-288 SKKGKEE
+288 SKKTKEK
-295 GEDMDDDDD
+295 DDDD
-304 DDDEDDAGNGADM
+304 ANKTSADM
-317 EASSAEVARNLY
+317 ETMSVEIARNLY
-329 DVISNVSVDFEDY
+329 DVISNVPVNFEDY
-342 DPESTTTNPILN
+342 DPESNKATTATATN
-354 SSNNGGAKLTSKEV
+354 LTSKEV

-377 SEDLAKAAAASNN
+377 SEDLAKAAAGSSGDTTDIK
-390 NNEDDDDGKAETT
+390 EKVETT
-403 PWCKMPSQTLDID
+403 PWCQMPSQTLDVD
-416 EQNDAKRRKKS
+416 EQNEAKRRKKN
-427 NEKDLKKKK
+427 NEKDIKKKSDK
-436 AATKTKNGS
+436 ATTTNVS
-445 KISWMDGVK
+445 KISWTDGVK

-516 LHALFVLVTR
+516 LHALFVLVTK

-547 YANGRRTFFELADV
+547 YANGRKTFFELTDV

-620 LGGSGGGVN
+620 LGGSGGGGGGGGVN
-629 IDNADEDNTATE
+629 IDNADEDNDNAATE
-641 GDENVK
+641 RNDAKEKINELR
-647 QKSSSNKHRKSFDED
+647 KSSFDED
-662 PYDFST
+662 PYDFFT

-714 IDISGGGEAQHSLCS
+714 IDISGGAEEHSLCS

-741 VRLKSVALKHGTIG
+741 VRLKSVALKYGTIG

-760 HSDEFVSAAGFGEL
+760 HSDEFVSAAGFGDF
-774 IQWKED
+774 IQWKEDN

>member
-1 MKRKKN
+1 MKRKK
-7 SGATK
+7 
-12 RENDDDD
+12 
-19 EEKKAPLL
+19 KK
-27 PLRKNARRCRELGV
+27 KNAENAANNNNENKLRELGV

-47 TKLNNASQLLSILMS
+47 TKLNNLSRLLSALISS
-62 TSPSPPAASKSSL
+62 TPPPTFLASSKGRDDDTFK
-75 MVRRTREE
+75 VDYEKDEE
-83 EEREDALLFKTNTAR
+83 EK
-98 DDKERDEEQRQKAKV
+98 KKQSVHQKGKV
-113 ESMLALE
+113 ECILALE
-120 KFFAA
+120 KFFCK

-130 DVALARR
+130 DVEQAKQ
-137 DLLLSKKKK
+137 DLSAKGGGKGENTTNK
-146 IREED
+146 EED
-151 DGNDVNDVAEQKKRK
+151 LKRK
-166 YRAWLLQNYKLFLSR
+166 YRAWLLKNYKLFLSR
-181 MIRVAAKDRTAS
+181 MIYVCAKDRAAT
-193 EQTRVVA
+193 ERTRVVA
-200 FSGLMEIARLDGGG
+200 FSGLMEVARAAAGF
-214 GEDGDGGGS
+214 EKS
-223 SSSNFNNEIFER
+223 SSRSGSGSNSGSHFDNEIFER

-251 GMLKKRFLGRVDVQY
+251 GTLKKRYLGRVDVQY

-279 AAASRKESG
+279 ASDNKNSSG
-288 SKKGKEE
+288 RSKKTKEE
-295 GEDMDDDDD
+295 EEGGGEEE
-304 DDDEDDAGNGADM
+304 EDV
-317 EASSAEVARNLY
+317 EATSAEVARNLY

-342 DPESTTTNPILN
+342 DPERNDNNTNNATTTTTTTGTN
-354 SSNNGGAKLTSKEV
+354 LTSKEV

-377 SEDLAKAAAASNN
+377 SEDLAKAAAASK
-390 NNEDDDDGKAETT
+390 DDDEEAETT
-403 PWCKMPSQTLDID
+403 PWCRMPSQALDLD
-416 EQNDAKRRKKS
+416 EQNEAKRRKKS
-427 NEKDLKKKK
+427 NEKDIKKKK
-436 AATKTKNGS
+436 KENEKATTTTTTNVVS

-599 HNLIRRH
+599 HNLMRRH

-620 LGGSGGGVN
+620 VGGVGVN
-629 IDNADEDNTATE
+629 IDNAEEDNTAAE
-641 GDENVK
+641 RDENLMK
-647 QKSSSNKHRKSFDED
+647 QKSSNNTIHRRSFDED

-668 EDPAKSRALESSLW
+668 KDPAKSRALESSLW

-714 IDISGGGEAQHSLCS
+714 IDISGGGAEAQHSLCS

-774 IQWKED
+774 IQWKEEEEEDFGR